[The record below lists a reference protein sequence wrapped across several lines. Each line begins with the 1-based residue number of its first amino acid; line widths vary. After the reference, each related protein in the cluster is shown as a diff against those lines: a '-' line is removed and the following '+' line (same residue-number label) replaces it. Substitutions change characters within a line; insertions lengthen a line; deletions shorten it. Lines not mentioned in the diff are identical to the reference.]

1 MNKAN
6 SQVANP
12 LSNVNPSDTSID
24 DILEAIE
31 GMSTKSAGS
40 SGVGSTTRLYINKPD
55 LLSFIACGV
64 KVPAQLMSIITLM
77 LNIEKGKYKK
87 DEITT
92 TSEFNMDLI
101 VKPYVMRKLTSTN
114 RQPVVN
120 DPSTFPDLYLKDQSV
135 NPDNKALDL
144 NTWSGVGGNAY
155 VQNVSKVMGTYR
167 LFLLGNT
174 TRIATTGTVHTP
186 VKYNII
192 SRTPK

>member
-77 LNIEKGKYKK
+77 LN
-87 DEITT
+87 
-92 TSEFNMDLI
+92 NL
-101 VKPYVMRKLTSTN
+101 
-114 RQPVVN
+114 
-120 DPSTFPDLYLKDQSV
+120 
-135 NPDNKALDL
+135 
-144 NTWSGVGGNAY
+144 
-155 VQNVSKVMGTYR
+155 
-167 LFLLGNT
+167 
-174 TRIATTGTVHTP
+174 
-186 VKYNII
+186 
-192 SRTPK
+192 